1 MRKPRYQNEDIM
13 KALGIKTEEER
24 KKYNDAL
31 IDEAYLFVDDEVE
44 GYYRCLWGL
53 TTEEDDYKWR
63 MCAKAYARR
72 EELKKTLYDR
82 MILTKAEKRRHLR
95 LDRHLKRKDR
105 RMWRTLWRK
114 ADKMTDEEIEQGA
127 YEADCLVAE
136 YREEQKKREAEQ
148 STEATA

>member
-13 KALGIKTEEER
+13 KPLGIKTEEER

-53 TTEEDDYKWR
+53 TTDEDDYKWR
-63 MCAKAYARR
+63 MCAKSYARR

-82 MILTKAEKRRHLR
+82 MILTKAEKRRRVLAR
-95 LDRHLKRKDR
+95 KISQWKDR

-114 ADKMTDEEIEQGA
+114 ADKMTDEEIEQAA
-127 YEADCLVAE
+127 YEADCWFAD
-136 YREEQKKREAEQ
+136 YMEEKKKREAEQ
-148 STEATA
+148 SSEATA

>member
-53 TTEEDDYKWR
+53 TTDED
-63 MCAKAYARR
+63 
-72 EELKKTLYDR
+72 
-82 MILTKAEKRRHLR
+82 R
-95 LDRHLKRKDR
+95 LQVEDVR
-105 RMWRTLWRK
+105 
-114 ADKMTDEEIEQGA
+114 
-127 YEADCLVAE
+127 
-136 YREEQKKREAEQ
+136 
-148 STEATA
+148 

>member
-53 TTEEDDYKWR
+53 TTTSGG
-63 MCAKAYARR
+63 CA
-72 EELKKTLYDR
+72 LKPML
-82 MILTKAEKRRHLR
+82 
-95 LDRHLKRKDR
+95 
-105 RMWRTLWRK
+105 
-114 ADKMTDEEIEQGA
+114 GA
-127 YEADCLVAE
+127 
-136 YREEQKKREAEQ
+136 K
-148 STEATA
+148 S